1 MKFKQVKPFIAELFI
16 FVFVIIVVFFALLSG
31 HFIEIIFHLNLLTT
45 IVVIILLFSL
55 LSLFSRIVNI
65 GTRVLFDFLFQKVK
79 EDSYVFINE
88 QPLRA
93 SVFAEK
99 FKKKHERSI
108 GFYYLIQMKQNEKI
122 YTFISSSYVD
132 LCRDYNYVIKSGY
145 SSNVFLEAKQIDD
158 EI

>member
-16 FVFVIIVVFFALLSG
+16 FVFVIVVVFFALLSG

-108 GFYYLIQMKQNEKI
+108 GFYYLIQMKQNEKM

-132 LCRDYNYVIKSGY
+132 LCRDYNYIIKSGY